1 MAGIRHDLSDLS
13 YGCANL
19 CQYTV
24 YNSQCMSPT
33 WANHKSRLVTL
44 LNVKP
49 GDEEEEG
56 LALDRFSHGQNVI
69 GRSGEYGLD
78 ISPDN

>member
-1 MAGIRHDLSDLS
+1 
-13 YGCANL
+13 
-19 CQYTV
+19 
-24 YNSQCMSPT
+24 MSPT
-33 WANHKSRLVTL
+33 WANRKSRLVTL

-56 LALDRFSHGQNVI
+56 LALDRLSHGQNVI

>member
-1 MAGIRHDLSDLS
+1 
-13 YGCANL
+13 
-19 CQYTV
+19 
-24 YNSQCMSPT
+24 MSPT
-33 WANHKSRLVTL
+33 WANRKSRLVTL

-56 LALDRFSHGQNVI
+56 LALDRLSHGQHVI